1 MTFHPFLP
9 GEIKMNENKFLTEI
23 LNGKCLHLFS
33 HRKYS
38 RYLAQF
44 FNVIMQVLFMSSAM
58 LYIFLF
64 FKQQRGVSKQIIC
77 TFFFILEDEHSLGT
91 KIFMI
96 IETLSKKWWKQNLGT
111 EYGTCIIVSVDNQY
125 TKILHLVMLK

>member
-33 HRKYS
+33 LRKYS

-44 FNVIMQVLFMSSAM
+44 FNIIMQVLFMSSAM
-58 LYIFLF
+58 LYIFLL
-64 FKQQRGVSKQIIC
+64 C
-77 TFFFILEDEHSLGT
+77 
-91 KIFMI
+91 
-96 IETLSKKWWKQNLGT
+96 IET
-111 EYGTCIIVSVDNQY
+111 
-125 TKILHLVMLK
+125 

>member
-9 GEIKMNENKFLTEI
+9 GEIKMNENLQRFKMG
-23 LNGKCLHLFS
+23 NV
-33 HRKYS
+33 YS

-64 FKQQRGVSKQIIC
+64 FKR
-77 TFFFILEDEHSLGT
+77 
-91 KIFMI
+91 
-96 IETLSKKWWKQNLGT
+96 
-111 EYGTCIIVSVDNQY
+111 
-125 TKILHLVMLK
+125 